1 LWAVEITEAIMSDK
15 HVFYLGDTSLAG
27 AAGYLAGL
35 MSAFGVG
42 FDYRPSDVAVSADD
56 LKPPRKLFV
65 LSDYPSKQMPADA
78 QKRLLEQVHN
88 GAGLLMIGGWESFHG
103 HGGDWDGTAVGAAL
117 PVEISAE
124 DDRINCDQPALLIRA
139 VEHEIVGDL
148 PFDDRPPT
156 VGGFNRF
163 VAKPGSEVVLLVQ
176 RFVARYQAGRFQF
189 DADEQHP
196 MLVLGTHGN
205 GRTAAL
211 ATDLAPHWVG
221 GLVDWGD
228 GDRITA
234 QASKSWQIEVGNL
247 YAQFIANLLAWTGQ
261 LDQESLA

>member
-1 LWAVEITEAIMSDK
+1 MSDK
-15 HVFYLGDTSLAG
+15 HVFYLGDTSLSG
-27 AAGYLAGL
+27 VAGYLAGL
-35 MSAFGVG
+35 MTAFGIG
-42 FDYRPSDVAVSADD
+42 FDYRPSDSAMSADE
-56 LKPPRKLFV
+56 LRTPRKLFV
-65 LSDYPSKQMPADA
+65 LSDYPSKMMPPDA
-78 QKRLLEQVHN
+78 QKALLDQVHA

-103 HGGDWDGTAVGAAL
+103 HGGNWDRTPIGAAL

-124 DDRINCDQPALLIRA
+124 DDRINCDQPALLLRTA
-139 VEHEIVGDL
+139 DHEIVAEL

-163 VAKPGSEVVLLVQ
+163 VAKPGAETVLLVQ
-176 RFVARYQAGRFQF
+176 RFAARYESGRFHF
-189 DADEQHP
+189 DTDEQDP
-196 MLVLGTHGN
+196 MLVLGTHGA

-228 GDRITA
+228 GERVVA
-234 QASKSWQIEVGNL
+234 QAAGSWQIEVGNF

-261 LDQESLA
+261 LEQENLG

>member
-1 LWAVEITEAIMSDK
+1 MWAVEITERTMSDK
-15 HVFYLGDTSLAG
+15 HVFYLGDTSLSG

-42 FDYRPSDVAVSADD
+42 FEYRASDIAVAPAD
-56 LKPPRKLFV
+56 LKKRRKLFV
-65 LSDYPSKQMPADA
+65 LSDYASGRMPADA
-78 QKRLLEQVHN
+78 QNALLEQVEA

-103 HGGDWDGTAVGAAL
+103 HGGNWDDTPVGNAL
-117 PVEISAE
+117 PVEIAGE
-124 DDRINCDQPALLIRA
+124 DDRINCDQPALLIKA
-139 VEHEIVGDL
+139 AEHEIVADL
-148 PFDDRPPT
+148 PWETRPPT

-163 VAKPGSEVVLLVQ
+163 IARPGSETLLLVQ
-176 RFVARYQAGRFQF
+176 RFAARYESGRFQF
-189 DADEQHP
+189 DPDEQDP
-196 MLVLGTHGN
+196 MLVLGTYGQ

-228 GDRITA
+228 GERVVA
-234 QASKSWQIEVGNL
+234 RAAGSWQIEVGNF

-261 LDQESLA
+261 LDRESLG